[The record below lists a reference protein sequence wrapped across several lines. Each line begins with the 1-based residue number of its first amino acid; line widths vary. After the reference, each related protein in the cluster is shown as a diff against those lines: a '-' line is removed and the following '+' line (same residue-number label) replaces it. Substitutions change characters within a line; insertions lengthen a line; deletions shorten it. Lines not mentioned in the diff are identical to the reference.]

1 MKAQATG
8 YREAIMINEK
18 SLCCLTQINKQI
30 NAILMELHVAPVYAR
45 YSKRLI
51 QPCDAE
57 CLHVMLIAYMKNLC
71 FTTI

>member
-8 YREAIMINEK
+8 YGEAIMINEK

-30 NAILMELHVAPVYAR
+30 NAILMELHVAPVYTR

-51 QPCDAE
+51 QPCDV
-57 CLHVMLIAYMKNLC
+57 LLIAYVKNLC